1 MATGQL
7 FFFIVAMCVHVLDP
21 NVFPTILL
29 YLYMFTQMLQA
40 VGYAIENKMVS
51 LVSMALQ
58 IILVF
63 VLFIVVMADDWCDFF
78 LYRSYT

>member
-29 YLYMFTQMLQA
+29 YLYMFTQMVQA
-40 VGYAIENKMVS
+40 VAYAIESKMVS
-51 LVSMALQ
+51 LVS
-58 IILVF
+58 
-63 VLFIVVMADDWCDFF
+63 
-78 LYRSYT
+78 